1 MCKTF
6 TEICKMTQSEVKKYT
21 AKQLKKTH
29 ENVTVGDGFVYAK
42 GNFPVLLIAHMDTVH
57 KALPRTIMYF
67 KDTDILTCNEGIGG
81 DDRCGIYI
89 ILEIVKRYNCSVL
102 FCEDEEIGGAG
113 AKKFIKTEIAKT
125 VDPNYIIEF
134 DRKGKNDAV
143 FYDCDNPE
151 FELFITER
159 FFKTNW
165 GTFSD
170 ISILAP
176 FIGVAAVNLS
186 CGYYNAHTVQEYVVL
201 HEMET
206 VIDETYSILE
216 RTDEGTKFEYIE
228 AENTGYDWYG
238 TYDGYDFE
246 EKYYLIEYF
255 DENGDTQWFDTDA
268 YSEPEAVGMFLMEN
282 PNLTYNHIT
291 DVCVQCYIK

>member
-1 MCKTF
+1 MYATIALIIAIQNVMNAEITGATVKLNTIMEMRSVRIVIEKQSKMKVKARMNNMCKTF

-42 GNFPVLLIAHMDTVH
+42 GNFPVLLVAHMDTVH

-102 FCEDEEIGGAG
+102 FCEDEEIGGVG

-143 FYDCDNPE
+143 FYDCGNQE

-186 CGYYNAHTVQEYVVL
+186 C
-201 HEMET
+201 
-206 VIDETYSILE
+206 
-216 RTDEGTKFEYIE
+216 
-228 AENTGYDWYG
+228 
-238 TYDGYDFE
+238 
-246 EKYYLIEYF
+246 
-255 DENGDTQWFDTDA
+255 
-268 YSEPEAVGMFLMEN
+268 
-282 PNLTYNHIT
+282 
-291 DVCVQCYIK
+291 